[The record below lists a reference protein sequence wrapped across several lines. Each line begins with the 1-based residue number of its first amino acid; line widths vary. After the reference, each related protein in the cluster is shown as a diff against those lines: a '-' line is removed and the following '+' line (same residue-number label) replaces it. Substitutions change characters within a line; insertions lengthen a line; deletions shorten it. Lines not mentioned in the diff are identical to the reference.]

1 MCKVTIYKNN
11 INTASETNRAVNK
24 DHPFNQA
31 KLHLRECTVYC
42 PSVDCT
48 CPSYTQRLDDT
59 H

>member
-11 INTASETNRAVNK
+11 INTASEINSMENN

-42 PSVDCT
+42 PSLDCSR
-48 CPSYTQRLDDT
+48 PSYT
-59 H
+59 